1 MKINILSLLILI
13 TTNFKLRAQNWN
25 LVNSNTTLDIVDMY
39 FYDDSS
45 GFFLTR
51 SSEIFYTQDLGENWN
66 FVHRDTSV
74 AFNEVI
80 AFNDSVFVFGLDING
95 TPIKSKSSLNIFSF
109 TKDTLELSPVKPI
122 FWKNELWDV
131 ARINQLLG
139 LSLGEYSIEDFS
151 VSTDYIWASNDEYV
165 FTSNDFG
172 QNWQIHQ
179 FAKNSLSSGP
189 YLSYYNGTPK
199 IAAITQ
205 YPTIIHSTTNAITWT
220 SNAVNPEG
228 VFLYFVDESRLL
240 AYSLYGTNPNIYM
253 SSDGGQNFTSESLID
268 IPSGIYAKD
277 HHHDLIFIYGK
288 NGMLYKS
295 TTAGGLIQ
303 KRTIEIKIYPN
314 PTSQVI
320 YLKNPNNLKID
331 RIKLVDVQGNMIKD
345 YENQLDILTFP
356 ELPGGTYM
364 LIIEANGTKLVE
376 KFIIQ

>member
-13 TTNFKLRAQNWN
+13 ATNFNLSAQDWK
-25 LVNSNTTLDIVDMY
+25 LVNSNTTIDIIDVY

-51 SSEIFYTQDLGENWN
+51 SSEIFYTHDLGENWN
-66 FVHRDTSV
+66 FVHQDASV

-80 AFNDSVFVFGLDING
+80 ASNDSVFVFGLDVNG
-95 TPIKSKSSLNIFSF
+95 TLIISKSSLHMFSF
-109 TKDTLELSPVKPI
+109 TKDTLEVSPIKPI

-131 ARINQLLG
+131 TSVNQLLE

-172 QNWQIHQ
+172 QNWQVHE

-199 IAAITQ
+199 IAAVTQ
-205 YPTIIHSTTNAITWT
+205 YPTIIHSTTNDIAWT

-228 VFLYFVDESRLL
+228 VFLYFVDESKLL
-240 AYSLYGTNPNIYM
+240 AYSLYGTKPNIYS
-253 SSDGGQNFTSESLID
+253 SSDGGQNFIFENLID
-268 IPSGIYAKD
+268 IPSGMYAKD
-277 HHHDLIFIYGK
+277 YNHDLIFVYGK

-295 TTAGGLIQ
+295 NTAGGLIQ
-303 KRTIEIKIYPN
+303 KGDLDIKIYPN
-314 PTSQVI
+314 PTSQTI
-320 YLKNPNNLKID
+320 YIKNPNNLKID

-345 YENQLDILTFP
+345 YENDFDILTLP